1 MPSFA
6 PSLTMTSLPGTVAV
20 PRPLIASSNS
30 DWQLSLHNILGIVNP
45 LQHLPVVGTLYRAIT
60 GDKIGV
66 PEKIAGDALYG
77 GLWGAVSAVADT
89 AFEAA
94 TGKDFGS
101 TVMARVFGDHSSS
114 NAVAD
119 NSAAPAGKDFGAR
132 FMAMLFGSDD
142 SANSGPIAVAANDAL
157 TPNVSASTLDITTPT
172 LTGAA
177 PDRAAPAATPDVVA
191 FTNAL
196 AQKGIDSDIAQRAL
210 MAYRRSQAPQS
221 ASSGVLLAVAQ

>member
-6 PSLTMTSLPGTVAV
+6 PSLTMTSLPGTVPA
-20 PRPLIASSNS
+20 PRPLIASSNG
-30 DWQLSLHNILGIVNP
+30 DWQLTLHNILGVINP

-101 TVMARVFGDHSSS
+101 TVMAKVFGDHDSGA
-114 NAVAD
+114 AVAD
-119 NSAAPAGKDFGAR
+119 NSAAP
-132 FMAMLFGSDD
+132 
-142 SANSGPIAVAANDAL
+142 
-157 TPNVSASTLDITTPT
+157 T
-172 LTGAA
+172 
-177 PDRAAPAATPDVVA
+177 
-191 FTNAL
+191 
-196 AQKGIDSDIAQRAL
+196 
-210 MAYRRSQAPQS
+210 
-221 ASSGVLLAVAQ
+221 